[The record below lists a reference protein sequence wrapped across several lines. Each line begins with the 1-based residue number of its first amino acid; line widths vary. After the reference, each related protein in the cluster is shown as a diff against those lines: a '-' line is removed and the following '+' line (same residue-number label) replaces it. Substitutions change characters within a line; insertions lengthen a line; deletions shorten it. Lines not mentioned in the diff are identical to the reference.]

1 MMYLV
6 NVINHAQVELS
17 YVIQYTY
24 KLYLNLDRIIKRYQ
38 TKHQAHH
45 IQSILFSLHV
55 NFQVE
60 DLDESADE

>member
-1 MMYLV
+1 MYLV
-6 NVINHAQVELS
+6 NIINYKQV

-24 KLYLNLDRIIKRYQ
+24 KLYLNPDRMIKWYQ

-55 NFQVE
+55 NFQVK